1 MSRLPPCSTRTHTL
15 FPYATLFRSVG
26 PADFTPVAAIA
37 SDPYLLVV
45 NAISDFHSL
54 DDIAKAGSIVTAT
67 TGVVNDQSII
77 AAMLSEQ
84 MGLETRVVP
93 FGGDGEVMSA
103 LLGHH
108 VQVMLGNPSEVLPQ
122 IEAGGLRAL
131 AVSTEERLKS
141 LPDVPQL
148 TELG

>member
-84 MGLETRVVP
+84 
-93 FGGDGEVMSA
+93 
-103 LLGHH
+103 
-108 VQVMLGNPSEVLPQ
+108 
-122 IEAGGLRAL
+122 IERAPVRTPVHNAHLVCRLRL
-131 AVSTEERLKS
+131 
-141 LPDVPQL
+141 
-148 TELG
+148 